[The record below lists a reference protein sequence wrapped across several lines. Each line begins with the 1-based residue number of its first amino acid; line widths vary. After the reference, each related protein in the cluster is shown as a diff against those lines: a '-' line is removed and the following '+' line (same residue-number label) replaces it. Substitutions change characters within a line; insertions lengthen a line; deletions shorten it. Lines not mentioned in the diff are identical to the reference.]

1 MTSAN
6 ESLNPEDWKNIA
18 RKDWHRIFV
27 LLDDGDADGAAIF
40 IQQSVEKYLKAFL
53 LQNGWK
59 LRKIHD
65 LVSLLDSAV
74 DFKPALE
81 TFRDLCERVTA
92 YYFVE
97 RYPPFISSDLTVQD
111 IEKDKSEAIQMIKA
125 MFENE
130 ELS

>member
-1 MTSAN
+1 MTS
-6 ESLNPEDWKNIA
+6 ESLHPEDWKNIA
-18 RKDWHRIFV
+18 RKDWHRISV
-27 LLDDGDADGAAIF
+27 LLDDGDAEGAAIF
-40 IQQSVEKYLKAFL
+40 VQQALEKYIKAFL

-74 DFKPALE
+74 DFNPALDA
-81 TFRDLCERVTA
+81 FRDLCERVTA

-111 IEKDKSEAIQMIKA
+111 IEKDKAEAIRMIKA
-125 MFENE
+125 MFEDE
-130 ELS
+130 ELD

>member
-1 MTSAN
+1 MTTN
-6 ESLNPEDWKNIA
+6 ESLHPEDWKNIA
-18 RKDWHRIFV
+18 RKDWHRISV
-27 LLDDGDADGAAIF
+27 LLNDGDAEGAAIF
-40 IQQSVEKYLKAFL
+40 VQQSLEKYIKAFL
-53 LQNGWK
+53 LQNDWK

-74 DFKPALE
+74 DFNPTLE
-81 TFRDLCERVTA
+81 TFRDLCEKVTA

-111 IEKDKSEAIQMIKA
+111 IEKDKAEATQMIKT

-130 ELS
+130 ELD

>member
-1 MTSAN
+1 MTTS
-6 ESLNPEDWKNIA
+6 ESLHPEDWKNIA
-18 RKDWHRIFV
+18 RKDWHRISV
-27 LLDDGDADGAAIF
+27 LLNDGDAEGAAIF
-40 IQQSVEKYLKAFL
+40 VQQSLEKYLKAFL

-97 RYPPFISSDLTVQD
+97 RYPPFVSSDLTVQD
-111 IEKDKSEAIQMIKA
+111 IEKDKSEAIRMIKT
-125 MFENE
+125 MFKDEI
-130 ELS
+130 LD

>member
-1 MTSAN
+1 
-6 ESLNPEDWKNIA
+6 
-18 RKDWHRIFV
+18 
-27 LLDDGDADGAAIF
+27 LDDGDAEGAAIF
-40 IQQSVEKYLKAFL
+40 VQQSLEKYIKSFL

-74 DFKPALE
+74 DFNPALD
-81 TFRDLCERVTA
+81 TFRELCERVTA

-97 RYPPFISSDLTVQD
+97 RYPPFISPELTVQD
-111 IEKDKSEAIQMIKA
+111 IEKDKAEAMRMIKA